1 MSVVVLA
8 AAVVAATLGPQG
20 AGAFSLSSS
29 LLSTQKHAARISV
42 CRQRTGRGLRMALS
56 NEKDATDAKDAA
68 EKAIVSAL
76 GKKDRLNDVEPKP
89 AQKLFHTGTTA
100 VKSEPIEDSGFID
113 NILTVV
119 FQIGGRFLWPND
131 NAQLAVGHIGDLI
144 GDRPLFM
151 PLYKYFRSFGGV
163 YKLSFAPVS
172 QATFYVLSDPTAVRH
187 VLSQRPM
194 DFDKG
199 LLAEILKP
207 ILGKGLIPA
216 DLETWKKR
224 RPVVQ
229 PGFHKA
235 WLDRMTQTF
244 SECTEVMLTSL
255 DKAAEK
261 GELVNME
268 EKFNSVSLDIIGKA
282 VFNYD
287 FGSVTTESPVIKAA
301 YACLKE
307 AEHRSTFLLPYWNVP
322 VLGEGPNS
330 IVPRQRE
337 FAGHLQVLND
347 KLEEMITLARSFKN
361 EEELE
366 ALEARDYTSIKD
378 PSLLRFLVD
387 LRGGDCDDKQLR
399 DDLMTLLVAGHET
412 TGSLLTW
419 TAFELAQHPEEMRKV
434 QAEVDSV
441 LGKGADR
448 RAPTLDDIRKLSY
461 TRLVLSEGLRLYPQP
476 PILLRRAL
484 KDTALPAAH
493 GGEECVDYCDVNGM
507 QVNGVTVSKGA
518 NIFISV
524 WNLHRNPRMW
534 DNPDDFDP
542 SRFTRPQ
549 PATRHGS
556 WEGYTPRD
564 DLLQGS
570 KSLYPNEIDSDFGYV
585 PFGGGQ
591 RKCVG
596 DQFAM
601 MEAVVILADVM
612 SKYDMALA
620 GAPEDVGM
628 STGATIHT
636 KNGLMMRLTHRK

>member
-1 MSVVVLA
+1 MYLWICAYATGRNEKLELDVEK
-8 AAVVAATLGPQG
+8 VAAETRP
-20 AGAFSLSSS
+20 
-29 LLSTQKHAARISV
+29 I
-42 CRQRTGRGLRMALS
+42 
-56 NEKDATDAKDAA
+56 
-68 EKAIVSAL
+68 
-76 GKKDRLNDVEPKP
+76 
-89 AQKLFHTGTTA
+89 FHTGTKA
-100 VKSEPIEDSGFID
+100 VKGLPLEPP
-113 NILTVV
+113 TVLDDLMTIV
-119 FQIGGRFLWPND
+119 FQIGGMFLWPND
-131 NAQLAVGHIGDLI
+131 NAQLAVGHIKDLI

-151 PLYKYFRSFGGV
+151 PLYKYFRQYGGV
-163 YKLSFAPVS
+163 YKLSFAPVP
-172 QATFYVLSDPTAVRH
+172 QATFYVLSDPNAVRRG
-187 VLSQRPM
+187 LSEKPF

-216 DLETWKKR
+216 DTETWKKR
-224 RPVVQ
+224 RPAIQ

-235 WLDRMTQTF
+235 WLDRMTLTF
-244 SECTEVMLTSL
+244 SECSDVMLSSL
-255 DKAAEK
+255 DKAAQA
-261 GELVNME
+261 GDIVNME

-307 AEHRSTFLLPYWNVP
+307 AEHRSTFLVPYWNVP
-322 VLGEGPNS
+322 VLGQGHTS
-330 IVPRQRE
+330 VVPRQRA
-337 FAGHLQVLND
+337 FAAHLDVLND

-361 EEELE
+361 EEDLE
-366 ALEARDYTSIKD
+366 SLEKRDYAKIKD

-419 TAFELAQHPEEMRKV
+419 TSFELAQHPEEMRKV
-434 QAEVDSV
+434 QEEIDRV
-441 LGKGADR
+441 LGTGAKR
-448 RAPTLDDIRKLSY
+448 REPTLDDIRSMSY
-461 TRLVLSEGLRLYPQP
+461 TRMVLSEGLRLYPQP

-484 KDTALPAAH
+484 KDTSLPKAH
-493 GGEECVDYCDVNGM
+493 GGEMMEARGDTDGM
-507 QVNGVTVSKGA
+507 QKTGVDIAPGA

-534 DNPDDFDP
+534 DRPDDFDP

-549 PATRHGS
+549 PATRHLS
-556 WEGYTPRD
+556 WPGYEPRE
-564 DLLQGS
+564 DLMTAGR
-570 KSLYPNEIDSDFGYV
+570 SLYPNEVDSNFGYI

-601 MEAVVILADVM
+601 MEAVVIL
-612 SKYDMALA
+612 SKVLGSYDLELA
-620 GAPEDVGM
+620 GKPEDVGM

-636 KNGLMMRLTHRK
+636 KNGLQMRLTPRA

>member
-1 MSVVVLA
+1 
-8 AAVVAATLGPQG
+8 
-20 AGAFSLSSS
+20 
-29 LLSTQKHAARISV
+29 
-42 CRQRTGRGLRMALS
+42 
-56 NEKDATDAKDAA
+56 
-68 EKAIVSAL
+68 
-76 GKKDRLNDVEPKP
+76 
-89 AQKLFHTGTTA
+89 
-100 VKSEPIEDSGFID
+100 
-113 NILTVV
+113 
-119 FQIGGRFLWPND
+119 
-131 NAQLAVGHIGDLI
+131 
-144 GDRPLFM
+144 
-151 PLYKYFRSFGGV
+151 V
-163 YKLSFAPVS
+163 YKLSFAPVP
-172 QATFYVLSDPTAVRH
+172 QATFYVLSDPNAVKE
-187 VLSQRPM
+187 VLSKRPF

-216 DLETWKKR
+216 DLKTWQKR
-224 RPVVQ
+224 RPVIQ

-235 WLDRMTQTF
+235 WLDRMTLTF
-244 SECTEVMLTSL
+244 SECADVMLDSL
-255 DKAAEK
+255 DDAAAAGK
-261 GELVNME
+261 IVNME

-307 AEHRSTFLLPYWNVP
+307 AEHRSTFLVPYWNVP
-322 VLGEGPNS
+322 VLGEGPMS

-337 FAGHLQVLND
+337 FAAHLNVLNE
-347 KLEEMITLARSFKN
+347 KLSEMIALARTFKN
-361 EEELE
+361 EEDLE
-366 ALEARDYTSIKD
+366 SLEKRDYANIKD

-387 LRGGDCDDKQLR
+387 LRGGDCDDTQLR

-434 QAEVDSV
+434 QAEVDAV
-441 LGKGADR
+441 LGTGANR
-448 RAPTLDDIRKLSY
+448 RQATLDDIRQLSY

-484 KDTALPAAH
+484 KESALPKAH
-493 GGEECVDYCDVNGM
+493 GGEVSEAQGDAQGM
-507 QVNGVTVSKGA
+507 QNTGVRINPNA

-524 WNLHRNPRMW
+524 WNLHRNPRLW
-534 DNPDDFDP
+534 DRPDEFDP

-549 PATRHGS
+549 PGHMHQG
-556 WEGYTPRD
+556 WEGYTPRE
-564 DLLQGS
+564 DLLRGT
-570 KSLYPNEIDSDFGYV
+570 KSLYPNEIDANWGYI

-601 MEAVVILADVM
+601 MEAVIILSSVLSRFDL
-612 SKYDMALA
+612 ALA

-636 KNGLMMRLTHRK
+636 KNGLNMKLTPRQA